1 MSVSIFHMTDAIVLQ
16 GDARAA
22 QEIGAMSKEINS
34 LTVSSL
40 SVKQFLTVTML
51 VIISLTVST
60 LV

>member
-40 SVKQFLTVTML
+40 SVKQFLTVTMV
-51 VIISLTVST
+51 VIISLTVGT

>member
-51 VIISLTVST
+51 VIISLTLST

>member
-40 SVKQFLTVTML
+40 SVKQFVTVTML
-51 VIISLTVST
+51 VIISLTLST